1 MKERNINKHGKEM
14 KSISKILMKAKLKHY
29 KKNKERKQEHDL
41 DLNTKM
47 PKYMVNAF
55 FYRSKFRTIDMLTN

>member
-29 KKNKERKQEHDL
+29 KKTKKE
-41 DLNTKM
+41 
-47 PKYMVNAF
+47 
-55 FYRSKFRTIDMLTN
+55 SKSMILI